1 MDCAVPSN
9 LDASLGALQI
19 GVFVSHVLFG
29 VTTTQTYNY
38 YNRFPDDSPKIKA
51 LVAFVWVCDAAHA
64 ICVGHTIYAYTITDY
79 GHPERLA
86 RALPKS
92 ILVAAFLTRFIA
104 ALVQGFFTIRAYA
117 LSKRLF
123 VSLIISAMVFMRLLG
138 MSAISLMAVRMTF
151 LAPFETQW
159 GWLITLSWSIS
170 TITDLTITATLVVF
184 LRDQRLRVHQR
195 TTEVLDRLIAWTIE
209 TALMTSAS
217 SITAL
222 ACFITMKE
230 NFIWLAVGIIS
241 AGLFSNSLLASLNS
255 RATLRAMDRGTV
267 TLPSLTPTVN
277 GGASDFRCQQKQIQ
291 PCTGTDIDI
300 RMTKVT
306 EIAYDAEPHHGLCD
320 DEAPK
325 AV

>member
-92 ILVAAFLTRFIA
+92 ILVAAFLTGFIA

-184 LRDQRLRVHQR
+184 LHDQRLRVHQR

-209 TALMTSAS
+209 TALMTRLI
-217 SITAL
+217 SIHSVFVTGPQFHIIKRLEHYCTGLFYHDEGKLYL
-222 ACFITMKE
+222 AC
-230 NFIWLAVGIIS
+230 GGHHIS
-241 AGLFSNSLLASLNS
+241 W
-255 RATLRAMDRGTV
+255 T
-267 TLPSLTPTVN
+267 
-277 GGASDFRCQQKQIQ
+277 
-291 PCTGTDIDI
+291 
-300 RMTKVT
+300 
-306 EIAYDAEPHHGLCD
+306 
-320 DEAPK
+320 
-325 AV
+325 

>member
-1 MDCAVPSN
+1 MVPALDINNLPPVSLSRTSLPMDCAVPSN

-51 LVAFVWVCDAAHA
+51 LVCTRRIESCLGRVMHITDHRWQVAFVWVCDAAHA

-92 ILVAAFLTRFIA
+92 ILVAAFLTGFIA

-123 VSLIISAMVFMRLLG
+123 VSLIISAMVFVRLLG
-138 MSAISLMAVRMTF
+138 MSAISLMAVKMTF

-195 TTEVLDRLIAWTIE
+195 TTEVLDRLITWTIE
-209 TALMTSAS
+209 TALMTRLI
-217 SITAL
+217 SIHSV
-222 ACFITMKE
+222 F
-230 NFIWLAVGIIS
+230 
-241 AGLFSNSLLASLNS
+241 
-255 RATLRAMDRGTV
+255 V
-267 TLPSLTPTVN
+267 TGP
-277 GGASDFRCQQKQIQ
+277 
-291 PCTGTDIDI
+291 
-300 RMTKVT
+300 
-306 EIAYDAEPHHGLCD
+306 
-320 DEAPK
+320 
-325 AV
+325 

>member
-1 MDCAVPSN
+1 
-9 LDASLGALQI
+9 
-19 GVFVSHVLFG
+19 
-29 VTTTQTYNY
+29 
-38 YNRFPDDSPKIKA
+38 
-51 LVAFVWVCDAAHA
+51 
-64 ICVGHTIYAYTITDY
+64 
-79 GHPERLA
+79 
-86 RALPKS
+86 
-92 ILVAAFLTRFIA
+92 AAFLTGFIA

-159 GWLITLSWSIS
+159 GWLITLSWI
-170 TITDLTITATLVVF
+170 
-184 LRDQRLRVHQR
+184 HQR
-195 TTEVLDRLIAWTIE
+195 TTKVLDRLIAWTIE
-209 TALMTSAS
+209 TALMTRLI
-217 SITAL
+217 SIHSTDFSQ
-222 ACFITMKE
+222 FITMKE

-291 PCTGTDIDI
+291 PCTGTNIDI